1 MHGSVVAIFS
11 NLASFVVLLV
21 SFSLLDVFYVLLVFL
36 GLCNCFVPILNKRF
50 LVVDSQGY
58 PLDPWFLV
66 SVFSRN

>member
-1 MHGSVVAIFS
+1 MVS
-11 NLASFVVLLV
+11 LV
-21 SFSLLDVFYVLLVFL
+21 SFSLLDVLVFL

-66 SVFSRN
+66 GVFLTN

>member
-36 GLCNCFVPILNKRF
+36 GL
-50 LVVDSQGY
+50 
-58 PLDPWFLV
+58 
-66 SVFSRN
+66 